1 MIKRTFTKL
10 FLSVLILCTL
20 GGGDLFAQ
28 VGWNGFFGNDW
39 LANKYSQKWL
49 KIGISAKGIHRVTL
63 PPGFMNGAAAN
74 TLHLYHRGIE
84 VALTSASDTQIEF
97 YGVPNDG
104 SSDSLLYRPS
114 VLNAQNS
121 ARLNPYYSHYSD
133 ESSYFLT
140 IGPPDGKRAVVENI
154 SDPSGSQLLDHH
166 IQTQVNTFADDYAH
180 ATQTSVRPIT
190 INSFM
195 EDGQTRTSF
204 RYIDSDG
211 HPIQFGFVKD
221 PATDVVQR
229 ADDFVALE
237 VKNQF
242 GNESPALKALVFGR
256 SAYAPNGSNKRN
268 VHLFMGQTKASMND
282 VGQVTINGFAPGF
295 ININANL
302 SHFLNGK
309 SIIGFNLDS
318 PKTEIYYDRFAI
330 CYYELTYKQ
339 QIDMQGLSSF
349 NFNFPGAPQGT
360 KNKIVVTTPPG
371 AGTLKFYDIS
381 DHRNPRIITGTAA
394 SLLFS
399 RPNAKPINLLAT
411 TVTTDVDAGKVK
423 TVVFPQINK
432 ADYDYL
438 IVSNTTLENAAGEFA
453 SYRKNVSPGR
463 KYKTGVFKI
472 ADLYNLFN
480 FGEPSPL
487 AIRRFVDYMV
497 SDGNKDRYLLL
508 MGKSTSVNFK
518 IVKELPDEVPTWAFP
533 GSDVLTIE
541 GLQGAQADVQVI
553 PVGRIPTESN
563 AQAIAYLNKVKEYEA
578 ATTGLGWRK
587 NVAHISGGKTSGE
600 ISDHALNLST
610 AAQKVKL
617 PAFNGK
623 VYSAVKSPITD
634 ANVQN
639 DTLHYH
645 VNTAPVTPNGAGGI
659 GLITYFGHSAPHVT
673 DYNFG
678 YVSDPGK
685 KFNNPGR
692 YPIIFYNGCDVL
704 DVFQN
709 KFALTVNTS
718 TSRAQSLDWLL
729 ADGKGAIA
737 VFGNSWSG
745 FATSCNDY
753 MQRVYTE
760 MFGKGDIERQPIG
773 KILQIASQ
781 QTKLAG
787 GFRIGAENARTSVV
801 YIQNQAQIHQT
812 VLLGDPALRILLTT
826 EGGLPVELVS
836 FSAIPVGANKVEVA
850 WKTASE
856 IDNSHFIVERSYN
869 AKNFE
874 EIGRVEGKGDMSL
887 ESTYTFIDSKPLS
900 GTSYYRLKQ
909 VDESF
914 KNTDGTLVSGKTTLS
929 KIVSID
935 REGTSLINIY
945 PNPTSAYVEIVLNAP
960 VKVTSWAI
968 LDINGVVRKTGKGVK
983 AELSGLSTGNY
994 VLKIITEN
1002 DDVYYQKV
1010 VKK

>member
-1 MIKRTFTKL
+1 MSKRTFTKL
-10 FLSVLILCTL
+10 FLPAFILCTL
-20 GGGDLFAQ
+20 TIGSLFAQ
-28 VGWNGFFGNDW
+28 VGWNGSFGNDW

-49 KIGISAKGIHRVTL
+49 KIGISTKGIQRVTL
-63 PPGFMNGAAAN
+63 PGGFMNGAAAN
-74 TLHLYHRGIE
+74 TLHLYHRGVE
-84 VALTSASDTQIEF
+84 VALISASVTQIEF

-104 SSDSLLYRPS
+104 SSDSLLYRPYK
-114 VLNAQNS
+114 

-140 IGPPDGKRAVVENI
+140 IGSPDGKRAVVENI
-154 SDPSGSQLLDHH
+154 SDPSGSQLLEYH
-166 IQTQVNTFADDYAH
+166 IQTQINAFSDDYAH
-180 ATQTSVRPIT
+180 ATQTSIRPIT

-221 PATDVVQR
+221 LATNVVQR
-229 ADDFVALE
+229 ADDFVPLE

-242 GNESPALKALVFGR
+242 GNESPALKVLVFGR
-256 SAYAPNGSNKRN
+256 SAYAPNGVNTRN

-282 VGQVTINGFAPGF
+282 VGQVSINGFSPAF
-295 ININANL
+295 INVNTNL

-309 SIIGFNLDS
+309 SFIGFNLDS
-318 PKTEIYYDRFAI
+318 PKTELYYDRFAI
-330 CYYELTYKQ
+330 GYYELAYKQ
-339 QIDMQGLSSF
+339 LIDMQGLSSF
-349 NFNFPGAPQGT
+349 NFNFPGAAQGS
-360 KNKIVVTTPPG
+360 KSKIVVTTPPG

-381 DHRNPRIITGTAA
+381 DHKNPRIITGTAA

-399 RPNAKPINLLAT
+399 RPNNKPLNLLAT
-411 TVTTDVDAGKVK
+411 TVTTDVDPGKVN
-423 TVVFPQINK
+423 TVQFPQINK

-453 SYRKNVSPGR
+453 SYRKNASPGR

-480 FGEPSPL
+480 YGEPSPL

-508 MGKSTSVNFK
+508 MGKSASVNYR
-518 IVKELPDEVPTWAFP
+518 ITKELPNEVPTWAFP

-541 GLQGAQADVQVI
+541 GLQGAQGDVQVI

-563 AQAIAYLNKVKEYEA
+563 TEAIAYLNKVKNYEA

-623 VYSAVKSPITD
+623 VYTAVKPVVTD
-634 ANVQN
+634 ANIQN

-645 VNTAPVTPNGAGGI
+645 VNSTPVTPNGAGGI

-678 YVSDPGK
+678 YISDPVK
-685 KFNNPGR
+685 KFDNPGR

-718 TSRAQSLDWLL
+718 TSRPQSLDWLL
-729 ADGKGAIA
+729 SDGKGAIA

-753 MQRVYTE
+753 MQRVYAE
-760 MFGKGDIERQPIG
+760 MFGKSDLERQPIG
-773 KILQIASQ
+773 KILQTASQ
-781 QTKLAG
+781 LTKQAG
-787 GFRIGAENARTSVV
+787 GFRVGAENARTEVV
-801 YIQNQAQIHQT
+801 YIQNQAQVHQT

-826 EGGLPVELVS
+826 EGGLPVDLIT
-836 FSAIPVGANKVEVA
+836 FSAIAVGANKVDVT

-874 EIGRVEGKGDMSL
+874 EIGRVEGKGDKST
-887 ESTYTFIDSKPLS
+887 ESVYTFIDSKPLS

-914 KNTDGTLVSGKTTLS
+914 KNSDGLLVDGNTTLS
-929 KIVSID
+929 KIVSVD
-935 REGTSLINIY
+935 RQGTSLVNIY
-945 PNPTSAYVEIVLNAP
+945 PNPTADFVEISLDAP
-960 VKVTSWAI
+960 VKIKSWTI
-968 LDINGVVRKTGKGVK
+968 LDVNGVTRKTGKGVK
-983 AELSGLSTGNY
+983 AELTGLSTGSY
-994 VLKIITEN
+994 VLKITTEN
-1002 DDVYYQKV
+1002 NDVYYQKV